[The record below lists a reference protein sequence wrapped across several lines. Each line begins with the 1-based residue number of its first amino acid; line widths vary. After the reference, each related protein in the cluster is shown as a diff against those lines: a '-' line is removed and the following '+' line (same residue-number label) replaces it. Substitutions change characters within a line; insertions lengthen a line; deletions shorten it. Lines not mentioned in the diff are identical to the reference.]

1 MKSHLCISIAV
12 SPLAQLKMVDYGLLT
27 ILSSDV
33 KRHATLNPSLGVIEK
48 ERIPIERG
56 ADNELYY
63 VVRYEIHAVYYS
75 AHCVYTLWYEGR
87 NYGSVKADYV

>member
-1 MKSHLCISIAV
+1 
-12 SPLAQLKMVDYGLLT
+12 MVDYGLLT